1 MTSMTNTIT
10 ATLDGIETQLGA
22 LSNMVRKLRMQLNQA
37 GAVPT
42 TSTSGGRLKLHEAM
56 AVALRQRGNEW
67 TKISE
72 LAEMI
77 NRQELYE
84 KQDGTPVESNQLHAR
99 ANRPTYQ
106 TMFEKQ
112 GPMLRLR
119 TNQGGAWVAE

>member
-1 MTSMTNTIT
+1 MTNSIT

-22 LSNMVRKLRMQLNQA
+22 LSNMVRQLRVQLDEA

-42 TSTSGGRLKLHEAM
+42 TSTTGGRLKLHEAM

-77 NRQELYE
+77 NRQDLYE
-84 KQDGTPVESNQLHAR
+84 KQDGTPVEPNQLHAR

-119 TNQGGAWVAE
+119 ANQDGE